1 MKPLWHLMAMTL
13 LTLTARA
20 DQGAFWGF
28 EKDARQPWDG
38 QLWIQNLENFADD
51 AYAATTR
58 ELLHTFE
65 RATGRQLV
73 PGGHGRVALKVY
85 TNSGAGLATPPALVR
100 AVIGVL
106 LGRGFRPDDILILDA
121 RESLLREAGYLP
133 PLSRM
138 PLQGATFSGVD
149 VVSLDSGQERSETWY
164 YDSPLPREFS
174 SPLGQLLLGQAFEMD
189 PELTRKSHLPVSLVT
204 GVDFWINLPVAAH
217 HPAVGL
223 SGALVNATLWNVT
236 NGSRFF
242 TSPANAPVAIAEIA
256 SIPELK
262 AGWALTLVSLE
273 QYQYIAGP
281 AFNAN
286 YTRSLPQVW
295 MSVDPV
301 VLDARLIQL
310 VNIARV
316 EGGFQPLPM
325 VPEYIEYAM
334 QLGLGN
340 GFPVRSSTAPQPL
353 TAD

>member
-1 MKPLWHLMAMTL
+1 MKPLRQFMAMTL
-13 LTLTARA
+13 LALSAQA
-20 DQGAFWGF
+20 GPDAFWGY

-38 QLWIQNLENFADD
+38 QLWIQNLENFTD
-51 AYAATTR
+51 AAYTAATR
-58 ELLHTFE
+58 QLLAAFE
-65 RATGRQLV
+65 EATGRRLV
-73 PGGHGRVALKVY
+73 PGIHGRAALKVY

-100 AVIGVL
+100 AVIGA
-106 LGRGFRPDDILILDA
+106 LGERGFAPGNILIVDA
-121 RESLLREAGYLP
+121 RETLLREAGYLP

-138 PLQGATFSGVD
+138 PLQGYTFEGVE
-149 VVSLDSGQERSETWY
+149 VTSLDSDRERSETWF

-174 SPLGQLLLGQAFEMD
+174 SPLGQVLLGQAMELD
-189 PELTRKSHLPVSLVT
+189 PERSRKSHLPVTLVT

-217 HPAVGL
+217 HPAVGM

-242 TSPANAPVAIAEIA
+242 SSPANAPVAVAEIA

-262 AGWALTLVSLE
+262 ASWALNLVSLE
-273 QYQYIAGP
+273 HYQYIAGP

-301 VLDARLIQL
+301 VMDARLIQL
-310 VNIARV
+310 VNIART
-316 EGGFQPLPM
+316 ESGFKPLPM
-325 VPEYIEYAM
+325 VPEFIEYAM

-340 GFPVRSSTAPQPL
+340 GFPVASANKERSARV
-353 TAD
+353 D